1 MCETVGPEILIC
13 APPPYDGRTRSPYT
27 AHDTTLPECRGPL
40 TAPSTPPLPC
50 RSRSRWNDDHDRNS
64 TFDRYGQIDAYHT
77 STTFAQSAATAACV
91 PVTLL
96 RSNVPDR
103 TRTPG
108 VPDRRTRHSD
118 RSVPLFFFFFFTST
132 HTHTR
137 ARVHIR
143 TLAMASRLV
152 CACWWWSSGGGPSL
166 SCYRLNSILKK
177 PIISD
182 KSALGFYY

>member
-1 MCETVGPEILIC
+1 MHHR
-13 APPPYDGRTRSPYT
+13 RTTDEHALRTP
-27 AHDTTLPECRGPL
+27 HTTLH
-40 TAPSTPPLPC
+40 C
-50 RSRSRWNDDHDRNS
+50 RSAGGRSRLRQRRRCRAVAAVVGTTTTTVTQLSIVTGKNGH
-64 TFDRYGQIDAYHT
+64 GQIDAYHT

-108 VPDRRTRHSD
+108 VPDRRTRHS
-118 RSVPLFFFFFFTST
+118 VPLLFFFFFFTST